1 MDFAVNVTLIGTM
14 LLALIALLEP
24 LTTLSFYAKLHP
36 NASEKDYRKDG
47 KRIGLVI
54 FIGMIVTFFLGQYL
68 LAFFG
73 LRTEYF
79 RIAGAIILFFI
90 AFSMVQ
96 GQEIDATK
104 INTVEWD
111 HLIHEYLNKWLIIPL
126 SFPLT
131 FSAPG
136 IAYVISMHSYGI
148 LNGVIAITLASVI
161 TALIVMFWGK
171 LIKKLGEAGT
181 HLIIRI
187 LGLFL
192 MGVAIQTLWE
202 MIFLLIKQNWL

>member
-1 MDFAVNVTLIGTM
+1 MDLTINIALIGAM
-14 LLALIALLEP
+14 LLSLIALLEP

-36 NASEKDYRKDG
+36 DATQKDFKKDWQ
-47 KRIGLVI
+47 RIGLVI
-54 FIGMIVTFFLGQYL
+54 FIGMLATFFLGQYL

-73 LRTEYF
+73 LKTEYF
-79 RIAGAIILFFI
+79 RIAGAVILFFI

-96 GQEIDATK
+96 WQETDATK

-111 HLIHEYLNKWLIIPL
+111 HLIHEYLNKGLIIPL
-126 SFPLT
+126 AFPLT

-136 IAYVISMHSYGI
+136 IAYVISMHSYGLI
-148 LNGVIAITLASVI
+148 NGIIAITLASLI
-161 TALIVMFWGK
+161 TAIVVMFGGK
-171 LIKKLGEAGT
+171 AIKKLWEAGT

-192 MGVAIQTLWE
+192 MGVAIQTFGE
-202 MIFLLIKQNWL
+202 MIFLLIKQNSL

>member
-1 MDFAVNVTLIGTM
+1 MDFTINLALIGTM

-36 NASEKDYRKDG
+36 DATQKDFKKDG
-47 KRIGLVI
+47 RRIGFVI
-54 FIGMIVTFFLGQYL
+54 FIGMLTTFFLGQYL

-73 LRTEYF
+73 LQTEYF
-79 RIAGAIILFFI
+79 RIAGAVILFFI

-96 GQEIDATK
+96 GQETDATK
-104 INTVEWD
+104 INTVEGD
-111 HLIHEYLNKWLIIPL
+111 HLIHEYLNKGLIVPL
-126 SFPLT
+126 AFPLT

-148 LNGVIAITLASVI
+148 LNGLIAITLASLI
-161 TALIVMFWGK
+161 TAIVVMFGGK
-171 LIKKLGEAGT
+171 AIKKLGEAGT

-192 MGVAIQTLWE
+192 MGVAIQTFGQ
-202 MIFLLIKQNWL
+202 MIFLLIKQNGL